1 MLCPRMLSSLII
13 PQITDFFGPLHP
25 AYSSFSN
32 LQLCHFSSNAMVELI
47 LILTYVQCT
56 DSFYRKEE
64 KENMLETK
72 HALVLL

>member
-1 MLCPRMLSSLII
+1 
-13 PQITDFFGPLHP
+13 
-25 AYSSFSN
+25 
-32 LQLCHFSSNAMVELI
+32 MVELI